1 MCLRAKQVMAVTTGR
16 HFTPMP
22 ASGSRPETIDRVLS
36 VRIAAASA
44 NPDPALMA
52 NFGSGCGLKA
62 GQRTSASGLSRRR
75 LQFRC
80 EAAIASGAQ
89 PEPRGGSRGMRVGLD
104 PAPTLMSAPFVRT
117 QLRSGVPSVSQ
128 SRAFIVSPSLNR
140 RTSGESSA
148 LAAVAAVRS
157 NGAPETRASRS
168 I

>member
-1 MCLRAKQVMAVTTGR
+1 
-16 HFTPMP
+16 
-22 ASGSRPETIDRVLS
+22 
-36 VRIAAASA
+36 
-44 NPDPALMA
+44 
-52 NFGSGCGLKA
+52 
-62 GQRTSASGLSRRR
+62 
-75 LQFRC
+75 
-80 EAAIASGAQ
+80 
-89 PEPRGGSRGMRVGLD
+89 MRVGLD

-157 NGAPETRASRS
+157 NGAPETRARRS